1 MDLSKFKPF
10 DFQEGAPFLS
20 ITNNGVTFN
29 KSVVLK
35 LGKPEFA
42 QLLIDEDDKQLV
54 IKACEK
60 NDDGSNKFYNKNRK
74 GTALA
79 VRWNSKDLLATIERI
94 TDWDLKHAGYR
105 VTGKYFPEEKLVL
118 FDLKQAK
125 ALQ

>member
-1 MDLSKFKPF
+1 MDLSNFKTF

-42 QLLIDEDDKQLV
+42 QLLIDEDDKQLA
-54 IKACEK
+54 IRACEQ

-94 TDWDLKHAGYR
+94 TGWNLKQAGYR
-105 VTGKYFPEEKLVL
+105 VTGKYFPEDKLVL

-125 ALQ
+125 AL